1 MLDSVKH
8 TVRFYVYI
16 HFLSTVQHRSITVPV
31 SSTAGI
37 VPRPT
42 VPPIKYPLSISKPSV
57 IVRTTE
63 YSVFVFSDIETTV
76 ASKAF
81 MPKSLTIRIE
91 QEMAV
96 NRIAKHNMMIL
107 TIIES
112 LKACSGESRPQNRS
126 MLGPQISE

>member
-91 QEMAV
+91 QEIAV
-96 NRIAKHNMMIL
+96 NRIAKPSMMIRTNMQPL
-107 TIIES
+107 N
-112 LKACSGESRPQNRS
+112 A
-126 MLGPQISE
+126 

>member
-42 VPPIKYPLSISKPSV
+42 VPTIKYPLSISKPSV
-57 IVRTTE
+57 IVR
-63 YSVFVFSDIETTV
+63 DG
-76 ASKAF
+76 
-81 MPKSLTIRIE
+81 RIQSIHAKVTDDQDRTGDGCE
-91 QEMAV
+91 QD
-96 NRIAKHNMMIL
+96 RK
-107 TIIES
+107 T
-112 LKACSGESRPQNRS
+112 
-126 MLGPQISE
+126 